1 MGCILS
7 KLRGILY
14 KYRAS
19 QKLSININVMHCY
32 YCRILDSKPMTKLFC
47 KSCNKI
53 LFLHTE
59 TCLKILHC
67 DSCTDKLITPLIS
80 K

>member
-7 KLRGILY
+7 KLRGNLY
-14 KYRAS
+14 KYNTN
-19 QKLSININVMHCY
+19 QKFSMNVMHRH
-32 YCRILDSKPMTKLFC
+32 YCRILDPKPMTKISC
-47 KSCNKI
+47 KNCNKI

-67 DSCTDKLITPLIS
+67 DSCRDKLITPLIS

>member
-7 KLRGILY
+7 KLFISLN
-14 KYRAS
+14 KYNTS
-19 QKLSININVMHCY
+19 QKLSINVMHCY

-67 DSCTDKLITPLIS
+67 DSCTNKLIIPLIT